1 MQMSKI
7 KKEEIVNVLL
17 IIASA
22 MVLLILRCQSRLG
35 DSDFYWH
42 ITLGKDILTNCKIPV
57 ADSYSWLSPEYGLVE
72 TAHSW
77 LSSVSLYLS
86 TIPFGGEDYYGA
98 VLFAVV
104 TYTIFQVI
112 VYCLFIRRIK
122 SAIHRNA
129 ATVIAIFA
137 GFLLYSNARPQNIG
151 YILFVISMYLL
162 IELYENGNIKH
173 LVLMPLVSVC
183 WANFHGGSVPML
195 FAFNAMFLALTFIPE
210 FEIGKLYLKCPNKR
224 KARKYLSASLGL
236 NVAAGL
242 INPYNISLYVY
253 FFITNNTVTKKNV
266 AEWQCGSIINLSTIF
281 ALLCFGYLFMIA
293 KNKYPLHKV
302 LPLMITFF
310 LSGIHIRIGCY
321 SYIFVI
327 ILMCEEF
334 VQTECKDSKSL
345 KFVPTSIL
353 TIVTAVFA
361 VSTVCGAA
369 GELEIRKSNILT
381 DGLKSYL
388 VDNDFNRM
396 YNMYDAGGFLI
407 HDGFKSFIDSR
418 ADLFTDQ
425 ILEDG
430 FSLECLRY
438 EDAFEVEEVF
448 QTYRFDSVLIMK
460 CDAVKPLMCYMS
472 LSEQW
477 TIGYE
482 DEEWLVYIPVA

>member
-1 MQMSKI
+1 MSKI
-7 KKEEIVNVLL
+7 KKEEIVNALL

-86 TIPFGGEDYYGA
+86 TIPFGGEDYYGV

-104 TYTIFQVI
+104 TYTIFQAI

-195 FAFNAMFLALTFIPE
+195 FAFNAMFLDFTAQQLDYINKWTTEKYTLSDIEKAYRTTVENTKKDDPSQIPFTYLDKVLISNRKPQSKRGEQSVPKLPSAAPKAPKGKGFNGAEYEEKCALMFIYE
-210 FEIGKLYLKCPNKR
+210 KGLSEEYMQYMIGKDFMERY
-224 KARKYLSASLGL
+224 
-236 NVAAGL
+236 
-242 INPYNISLYVY
+242 
-253 FFITNNTVTKKNV
+253 
-266 AEWQCGSIINLSTIF
+266 GSEN
-281 ALLCFGYLFMIA
+281 
-293 KNKYPLHKV
+293 
-302 LPLMITFF
+302 
-310 LSGIHIRIGCY
+310 
-321 SYIFVI
+321 
-327 ILMCEEF
+327 E
-334 VQTECKDSKSL
+334 
-345 KFVPTSIL
+345 
-353 TIVTAVFA
+353 
-361 VSTVCGAA
+361 
-369 GELEIRKSNILT
+369 
-381 DGLKSYL
+381 
-388 VDNDFNRM
+388 
-396 YNMYDAGGFLI
+396 
-407 HDGFKSFIDSR
+407 
-418 ADLFTDQ
+418 
-425 ILEDG
+425 
-430 FSLECLRY
+430 
-438 EDAFEVEEVF
+438 
-448 QTYRFDSVLIMK
+448 
-460 CDAVKPLMCYMS
+460 
-472 LSEQW
+472 
-477 TIGYE
+477 
-482 DEEWLVYIPVA
+482 